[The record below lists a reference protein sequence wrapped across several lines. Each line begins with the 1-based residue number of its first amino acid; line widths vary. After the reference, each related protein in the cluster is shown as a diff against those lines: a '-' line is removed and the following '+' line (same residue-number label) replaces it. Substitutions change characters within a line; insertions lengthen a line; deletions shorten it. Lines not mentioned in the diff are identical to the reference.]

1 MQPNYKDLVES
12 FHKATGGVDQAKGW
26 LRESFAQKAA
36 KPRDFDIGRLFCECF
51 GWHTFLECRG
61 LGGERRMANEVF
73 ESALQEAY
81 GAVSTAAFVAI
92 TGQIVFSAVQEKYMA
107 EEFMVSRL
115 VMDKQSQIIGQ
126 EKVPAVSTIGDEAL
140 VVGEGKPFPLAG
152 VTEDWKLWPE
162 AQKRGLKVALTREI
176 VFADK
181 TGVLIERCSSVGESL
196 GISKENRLTDALVD
210 EGVGAVS
217 GPIGHRYGRKGTYIQ
232 TYGDNSGSHDFDNL
246 QASNALVDQTD
257 LDNAEQL
264 FNAMLDPNSG
274 EPIDVQATH
283 LVVTKQLEQTG
294 FRILNSTEVRTAT
307 PGWATSGNPM
317 ETMQANPYRN
327 KYQLL
332 TTRRLAT
339 RMATDTSWF
348 LVNIAKAFSYKVI
361 FPFQVI
367 PAPANSYD
375 EFERDIVRQWRA
387 DEMGAAVT
395 EDPRFAVKSTVA

>member
-1 MQPNYKDLVES
+1 MQPNYKALVES
-12 FHKATGGVDQAKGW
+12 FHKAPGGVDEAKHW
-26 LRESFAQKAA
+26 LRESFTRGDA

-61 LGGERRMANEVF
+61 MGGDRRMVNDVF
-73 ESALQEAY
+73 ETSLQEAY
-81 GAVSTAAFVAI
+81 GAVSTDAFVAI

-115 VMDKQSQIIGQ
+115 VPDKQSQIIGQ
-126 EKVPAVSTIGDEAL
+126 EKIPAISTIGDEAMI
-140 VVGEGKPFPLAG
+140 VGEGKPFPLAG

-162 AQKRGLKVALTREI
+162 AQKRGLKVALTREVI
-176 VFADK
+176 FADK
-181 TGVLIERCSSVGESL
+181 TGQLIERCSAVGESL

-210 EGVGAVS
+210 EGPGAVS
-217 GPIGHRYGRKGTYIQ
+217 GPMGHRYARKGTYIS
-232 TYGDNSGSHDFDNL
+232 TYADNSGSHDFDNL
-246 QASNALVDQTD
+246 QATNALVDQTD

-264 FNAMLDPNSG
+264 FNAMLDPNSN

-283 LVVTKQLEQTG
+283 LVVTKQLEQTA
-294 FRILNSTEVRTAT
+294 FRILNSTEVTTVT
-307 PGWATSGNPM
+307 PGYATSGNPM
-317 ETMQANPYRN
+317 EAKQANPYRN

-332 TTRRLAT
+332 PTRRLAT

-348 LVNIAKAFSYKVI
+348 LTNIMKFLSYKVI

-367 PAPANSYD
+367 QAPANSYD
-375 EFERDIVRQWRA
+375 EFDRDIVRQWRA

-395 EDPRFAVKSTVA
+395 EDPRFSVKSTVA